1 MRTLGMFAKQPV
13 PGRVKTRLAADWGDG
28 RAAELYEAFVRD
40 LLVRL
45 DFRYRNEPDG
55 EIHRVLGFAP
65 DDEAARSWFTDAAAG
80 RWDLWPQPNE
90 DLGGRIAKFFAEHA
104 SKAGSSA
111 VLIGSDSPTLP
122 VTFILDAFYRL
133 KSADVVICPASDGG
147 YCLIGLRSGFVSAS
161 LFKGVDWSSAQV
173 LGQTVERVRGLGLT
187 LELLPIWYDVD
198 SGDGVEMLRGHLAA
212 IEVARHEEELTG
224 LKHTAEFLRET
235 EPTSPSG
242 LSMPG

>member
-1 MRTLGMFAKQPV
+1 MFAKQPV
-13 PGRVKTRLAADWGDG
+13 PGRVKTRLASDWGED

-40 LLVRL
+40 LLERL

-65 DDEAARSWFTDAAAG
+65 DDAAARSWFTDTAAG
-80 RWDLWPQPNE
+80 RWDLWPQPNR
-90 DLGGRIAKFFAEHA
+90 DLGERIANFFAEHA
-104 SKAGSSA
+104 SNSGCSA

-122 VTFILDAFYRL
+122 VTFILDAFNRL

-147 YCLIGLRSGFVSAS
+147 YCLIGLRAGFESAS

-173 LGQTVERVRGLGLT
+173 LGQTAERVRELGLS

-198 SGDGVEMLRGHLAA
+198 SADGVEMLRGHLAA
-212 IEVARHEEELTG
+212 IKVAGHKEELSG

-235 EPTSPSG
+235 LRTSPSG
-242 LSMPG
+242 LSKPG